1 MPTFTAFKN
10 KPMKRFCYILF
21 LAIVGSACKEV
32 YEAPPQALVQ
42 ASFLNSESNKAIS
55 STISIWG
62 IGRENLWVK
71 DTLLSTVIFPLSS
84 NDTTNYLISF
94 DSKVDTVRLIHE
106 TFKKYDSMETGFY
119 FDFKIKSIDYTNN
132 RIDYI
137 LIIDSLVTKDWHENI
152 KFYLRPLPAGN
163 N

>member
-1 MPTFTAFKN
+1 
-10 KPMKRFCYILF
+10 MKRFCYILF
-21 LAIVGSACKEV
+21 FAIIGSACEEV

-42 ASFLNSESNKAIS
+42 ASFLNSESNTAIS
-55 STISIWG
+55 TTISIWG

-94 DSKVDTVRLIHE
+94 DSKVDTVRFIHE

-137 LIIDSLVTKDWHENI
+137 QITDSLITKDWHENI
-152 KFYLRPLPAGN
+152 KFYLRPLPAGSN
-163 N
+163 